1 MPLLRF
7 KHTHRSQYR
16 VNEYSPSPV
25 PQSVGGSVSGT
36 KKDSK
41 ALESFCRDLCAE
53 ARANRLDPVIG
64 RSIEVARVMQIL
76 ARRRKNNPIL
86 LGEPGVGK
94 TAIAEGLATAI
105 VVGKGDDGFPLPTFL
120 IGASALQLNPH
131 SLHLATPLHLIMMLA
146 AEQLSLHDISFL
158 FNPLLGSRW
167 GASITGEEFSPPSL
181 VRTSI
186 SIPYRWTRVLTCGV
200 DDT

>member
-1 MPLLRF
+1 
-7 KHTHRSQYR
+7 
-16 VNEYSPSPV
+16 
-25 PQSVGGSVSGT
+25 VGGSTSGT

-64 RSIEVARVMQIL
+64 RSTEVARVMQIL

-105 VVGKGDDGFPLPTFL
+105 VAGKGDDGFPLPTFL

-131 SLHLATPLHLIMMLA
+131 FLHLATPLHPIIMLA

-167 GASITGEEFSPPSL
+167 GTSITGAVFLPPSL
-181 VRTSI
+181 VGTSF
-186 SIPYRWTRVLTCGV
+186 SIPYRCTRVLTSGV